1 LDFNVFCMLLA
12 GLIQTTFQFIGTTQ
26 RTHVF
31 DENDHSMTYDEY
43 IERVK
48 RKRQEKDES
57 RVVVNYHQLFSIGK
71 FSGHFTVSLFTWF
84 DLICLRINLSSAL
97 AAHTLTFLRFSLDCM
112 HDFHK

>member
-1 LDFNVFCMLLA
+1 LEFNVFCMLLA

-48 RKRQEKDES
+48 RKRQEKDEKSS
-57 RVVVNYHQLFSIGK
+57 RSKLPS
-71 FSGHFTVSLFTWF
+71 
-84 DLICLRINLSSAL
+84 
-97 AAHTLTFLRFSLDCM
+97 TFLYW
-112 HDFHK
+112 